1 MQLHTLKKVTIVTED
16 SLKQSLLKKVIELGA
31 TGYTCRQ
38 AEGYGSRGA
47 RSDQFTSNVEV
58 ELICSEKV
66 AIDILT
72 YVSHHYFDNY
82 ACIAWTSDVQVVRGA
97 RYSSGAK

>member
-1 MQLHTLKKVTIVTED
+1 MQLHKLKKITIVAED
-16 SLKQSLLKKVIELGA
+16 SLKQALLKKVIELGA
-31 TGYTCRQ
+31 TGYTFRQ

-66 AIDILT
+66 ATDILT
-72 YVSHHYFDNY
+72 FVSKNYFDHF
-82 ACIAWTSDVQVVRGA
+82 ACIAWTSDVEVVRGD
-97 RYSSGAK
+97 RYTSGTK